1 MPQVI
6 QALSPAEG
14 SETPIAS
21 GGSRLCE
28 WNAGGLQWNADRWS
42 KVAGPNRATVSGMM
56 KSYDKVPRCENG
68 AASGSRF
75 CVDHACVICVT
86 EGRVRS
92 NKCVKCQGELSIF
105 DEDNG

>member
-1 MPQVI
+1 
-6 QALSPAEG
+6 
-14 SETPIAS
+14 
-21 GGSRLCE
+21 
-28 WNAGGLQWNADRWS
+28 
-42 KVAGPNRATVSGMM
+42 M